1 MPAGPL
7 LERVVYGAIDILL
20 YMQYYTLAACFGLL
34 IAQQDAATRAL
45 LLKYDAKFWH
55 LNLEVSHLTTTLNGH
70 VRTLIEVTAPALDTL
85 AFELHSA
92 LTVDSVRV
100 GGVRQS
106 FLRQGHTIRIPLN
119 PQPPQGTLIE
129 AEVFYRGTPPS
140 TGARGIF
147 NRASPTWGNQ
157 VTWTLTQ
164 PFYAHTWWPCKQ
176 ILTDKADSVWLFLTV
191 PAGTKAGANGLL
203 EGVDTLP
210 DGRLRYRWKS
220 RYPIAYYL
228 VAFAVAEYIDYSFY
242 APIPGLSQPVLVQN
256 YIYNNPGTLPQ
267 FQAQIDTTAALLR
280 EFSKLF
286 GPYPFHEEKYGHMMA
301 PLSGGMEHQTMT
313 TQGFFTFT
321 LTAHELAHQWF
332 GDYVTCASW
341 QDIWLNEGFASY
353 SEYLALQK
361 LGTASAARNWLVSTH
376 DNIISSPCGSVW
388 VPDTLNDSRIFDSR
402 LSYDKGAYLLH
413 MLRYRVGNDSV
424 FFAGLRAYLQSR
436 AFGTALA
443 GDFRGVFENAT
454 GLSLGTFFQQYY
466 YGQGHPRF
474 AVRWNNAG
482 PDLWVEITQ
491 QASCPSRTPFFETP
505 IPIYLQRTSA
515 PDTTIHLFLTQSP
528 QTFYISNAGTITN
541 LQVDPDYWLIR
552 EILSITQDAS
562 LGLPKA
568 ATPALRLFPNPLP
581 QGQTL
586 YLEAPAAMQVSFTDA
601 SGRLVYQTALQP
613 GINPLTPPL
622 PPGFYLVT
630 GDRLPHTQPLRLLI
644 Q

>member
-1 MPAGPL
+1 MRYVLPIAVL
-7 LERVVYGAIDILL
+7 SCLW
-20 YMQYYTLAACFGLL
+20 
-34 IAQQDAATRAL
+34 AQQDAATRAL
-45 LLKYDAKFWH
+45 LLKYDARFWH
-55 LNLEVSHLTTTLNGH
+55 LDLEVSHLSLTLKGYA
-70 VRTLIEVTAPALDTL
+70 RTQLTVTATSLDTL

-100 GGVRQS
+100 GGVRRS
-106 FLRQGHTIRIPLN
+106 FLRRGHTIRIPLN
-119 PQPPQGTLIE
+119 PQPPQGTLVE

-140 TGARGIF
+140 TGATGIF

-176 ILTDKADSVWLFLTV
+176 ILTDKADSVWVFLTV
-191 PAGTKAGANGLL
+191 PAGTKAGSNGLL
-203 EGVDTLP
+203 EGVDTLS

-301 PLSGGMEHQTMT
+301 PFSGGMEHQTMT

-341 QDIWLNEGFASY
+341 QDVWLNEGFASY

-388 VPDTLNDSRIFDSR
+388 VPDTLNDSRIFSSR

-413 MLRYRVGNDSV
+413 MLRYRVRNDSL
-424 FFAGLRAYLQSR
+424 FFAALRAYLQNQ
-436 AFGTALA
+436 AYGVALA
-443 GDFRGVFENAT
+443 GNFRQTFENAT

-491 QASCPSRTPFFETP
+491 QASCPSQTPFFETP

-528 QTFYISNAGTITN
+528 QTFYIPNAGTITN

-552 EILSITQDAS
+552 EILSITRDVS
-562 LGLPKA
+562 LGLPEA

-601 SGRLVYQTALQP
+601 SGRLIYQTALQP

-622 PPGFYLVT
+622 SPGFYLVT

>member
-1 MPAGPL
+1 MRYVLPIAVL
-7 LERVVYGAIDILL
+7 SCLW
-20 YMQYYTLAACFGLL
+20 
-34 IAQQDAATRAL
+34 AQQDAATRAL

-70 VRTLIEVTAPALDTL
+70 VRTLIEVAAPALDTL

-100 GGVRQS
+100 GGVRRS

-119 PQPPQGTLIE
+119 PQPSQGTLVE

-140 TGARGIF
+140 TGATGIF
-147 NRASPTWGNQ
+147 NWASPTWGNQ

-191 PAGTKAGANGLL
+191 PAGTKAGANGLI

-256 YIYNNPGTLPQ
+256 YIYNNPSTLPQ
-267 FQAQIDTTAALLR
+267 FQAEIDTTAALLR

-301 PLSGGMEHQTMT
+301 PLGGGMEHQTMT
-313 TQGFFTFT
+313 TQDFFTFT

-341 QDIWLNEGFASY
+341 QDIWLNEGFAFY

-388 VPDTLNDSRIFDSR
+388 VPDTLNDSRIFDWR
-402 LSYDKGAYLLH
+402 LSYNKGAYLLH

-443 GDFRGVFENAT
+443 GDFRGAFENAT

-482 PDLWVEITQ
+482 PDLWIEITQ
-491 QASCPSRTPFFETP
+491 QASCPSQTPFFETP
-505 IPIYLQRTSA
+505 IPIYLRRTSA

-528 QTFYISNAGTITN
+528 QTFYIPNAGTIIS
-541 LQVDPDYWLIR
+541 LRLDPDYWLIR
-552 EILSITQDAS
+552 EILSITRDVS
-562 LGLPKA
+562 LGLPEA

-601 SGRLVYQTALQP
+601 SGRLIYQTALQP

-622 PPGFYLVT
+622 SPGFYLVA

>member
-1 MPAGPL
+1 M
-7 LERVVYGAIDILL
+7 
-20 YMQYYTLAACFGLL
+20 
-34 IAQQDAATRAL
+34 AQQDPATRAL
-45 LLKYDAKFWH
+45 LHKYDARFWH
-55 LNLEVSHLTTTLNGH
+55 LDLEVSHLSLNLKGYA
-70 VRTLIEVTAPALDTL
+70 RTQLTVTATSLDTL

-100 GGVRQS
+100 GGVRRS
-106 FLRQGHTIRIPLN
+106 FLRRGHTIRIPLN
-119 PQPPQGTLIE
+119 PQPPQGTLVE

-140 TGARGIF
+140 TGATGIF

-176 ILTDKADSVWLFLTV
+176 ILTDKADSVWVFLTV

-256 YIYNNPGTLPQ
+256 YIYNNPRTLPQ

-301 PLSGGMEHQTMT
+301 PFSGGMEHQTMT

-413 MLRYRVGNDSV
+413 MLRYRVRNDSL
-424 FFAGLRAYLQSR
+424 FFAALRAYLQNQ
-436 AFGTALA
+436 AYGVALA
-443 GDFRGVFENAT
+443 GNFRQTFENAT

-528 QTFYISNAGTITN
+528 QTFYIPNAGTIIS
-541 LQVDPDYWLIR
+541 LRLDPDYWLIR
-552 EILSITQDAS
+552 EILSITQDVS
-562 LGLPKA
+562 LGLPEA

-601 SGRLVYQTALQP
+601 SGRLIYQTALQP

-622 PPGFYLVT
+622 SPGFYLVT

>member
-1 MPAGPL
+1 MRYVLPIAVL
-7 LERVVYGAIDILL
+7 SCLW
-20 YMQYYTLAACFGLL
+20 
-34 IAQQDAATRAL
+34 AQQDAATRAL
-45 LLKYDAKFWH
+45 LLKYDAHFWH
-55 LNLEVSHLTTTLNGH
+55 LDLEVSHLSLNLKGYA
-70 VRTLIEVTAPALDTL
+70 RTQLTVTATSLDTL

-100 GGVRQS
+100 GGVRRS
-106 FLRQGHTIRIPLN
+106 FLRRGHTIRIPLN
-119 PQPPQGTLIE
+119 PQPPQGTLVE

-140 TGARGIF
+140 TGATGIF

-176 ILTDKADSVWLFLTV
+176 ILTDKADSVWVFLTV
-191 PAGTKAGANGLL
+191 PAGTKAGSNGLL
-203 EGVDTLP
+203 EGVDTLS

-280 EFSKLF
+280 EFSRLF

-301 PLSGGMEHQTMT
+301 PFSGGMEHQTMT

-388 VPDTLNDSRIFDSR
+388 VPDTLNASRIFDSR

-413 MLRYRVGNDSV
+413 MLRYRVRNDSL
-424 FFAGLRAYLQSR
+424 FFAALRAYLQNQ
-436 AFGTALA
+436 AYGVALA
-443 GDFRGVFENAT
+443 GNFRQTFENAT

-528 QTFYISNAGTITN
+528 QTFYIPNAGTIIS
-541 LQVDPDYWLIR
+541 LRLDPDYWLIR
-552 EILSITQDAS
+552 EILSITQDVS
-562 LGLPKA
+562 LGLPEA

-586 YLEAPAAMQVSFTDA
+586 YLEAPVAMQVSFTDA
-601 SGRLVYQTALQP
+601 SGRLIYQTALQP

-622 PPGFYLVT
+622 SPGFYLVT

>member
-1 MPAGPL
+1 
-7 LERVVYGAIDILL
+7 
-20 YMQYYTLAACFGLL
+20 MQYYTLAACFGLL
-34 IAQQDAATRAL
+34 LAQQDAATRAL
-45 LLKYDAKFWH
+45 LLKYDAHFWH
-55 LNLEVSHLTTTLNGH
+55 LDLEVSHLSLNLKGYA
-70 VRTLIEVTAPALDTL
+70 RTQLTVTATSLDTL

-106 FLRQGHTIRIPLN
+106 FLRRGHTIRIPLN
-119 PQPPQGTLIE
+119 PQPPQGTLVE

-140 TGARGIF
+140 TGATGIF

-176 ILTDKADSVWLFLTV
+176 ILTDKADSVWVFLTV

-203 EGVDTLP
+203 EGVDTLS

-280 EFSKLF
+280 EFSRLF

-301 PLSGGMEHQTMT
+301 PFSGGMEHQTMT

-413 MLRYRVGNDSV
+413 MLRYRVRNDSL
-424 FFAGLRAYLQSR
+424 FFAALRAYLQNQ
-436 AFGTALA
+436 AYGVALA
-443 GDFRGVFENAT
+443 GNFRQTFENAT

-528 QTFYISNAGTITN
+528 QTFYIPNAGTIIS
-541 LQVDPDYWLIR
+541 LRLDPDYWLIR
-552 EILSITQDAS
+552 EILSITRDVS
-562 LGLPKA
+562 LGLPEA

-622 PPGFYLVT
+622 SPGFYLVT

>member
-1 MPAGPL
+1 MRYVLPMVL
-7 LERVVYGAIDILL
+7 LSFLW
-20 YMQYYTLAACFGLL
+20 
-34 IAQQDAATRAL
+34 AQQNAATRAL

-55 LNLEVSHLTTTLNGH
+55 LNLEVSHLSTTLKGH
-70 VRTLIEVTAPALDTL
+70 FRTLVEVTAPALDTL
-85 AFELHSA
+85 AFELHNS

-100 GGVRQS
+100 SGTQRS
-106 FLRQGHTIRIPLN
+106 FIRSGHTVRIPLSS
-119 PQPPQGTLIE
+119 QLPQGTLFE
-129 AEVFYRGTPPS
+129 AEVFYRGTPP
-140 TGARGIF
+140 TGSGTGIF
-147 NRASPTWGNQ
+147 NQASPTWGNQ

-210 DGRLRYRWKS
+210 GSRLRYKWKS

-242 APIPGLSQPVLVQN
+242 ASIPGLSQPVLVQN

-280 EFSKLF
+280 EFSRLF
-286 GPYPFHEEKYGHMMA
+286 GPYPFHQEKYGHMMA
-301 PLSGGMEHQTMT
+301 PFSGGMEHQTMT

-361 LGTASAARNWLVSTH
+361 LGTASAAQNWLINTH
-376 DNIISSPCGSVW
+376 NSIISSPCGSVW
-388 VPDTLNDSRIFDSR
+388 VSDTLNDSRIFDSR
-402 LSYDKGAYLLH
+402 LSYNKGAYLLH
-413 MLRYRVGNDSV
+413 MLRYRVGDDSV

-436 AFGTALA
+436 TFGTALL
-443 GDFRGVFENAT
+443 GDFRQVFENAT

-474 AVRWNNAG
+474 AVRWNNPG
-482 PDLWVEITQ
+482 SDLWVEITQ
-491 QASCPSRTPFFETP
+491 QASCPTRTPFFETP
-505 IPIYLQRTSA
+505 IPIRLRRSGA
-515 PDTTIHLFLTQSP
+515 PDTTIHLFHTQSP
-528 QTFYISNAGTITN
+528 ETFYIPAVGTITS
-541 LQVDPDYWLIR
+541 LQLDPDYWLIR
-552 EILSITQDAS
+552 EILSITQDIT
-562 LGLPKA
+562 LGLPETI
-568 ATPALRLFPNPLP
+568 TPALRLFPNPLP

-586 YLEAPAAMQVSFTDA
+586 YLEVPAATQVSFTDGA
-601 SGRLVYQTALQP
+601 GRLVYQTTLQP
-613 GINPLTPPL
+613 GITPLTPPL

-630 GDRLPHTQPLRLLI
+630 GDGLPHTHPLRLLI

>member
-1 MPAGPL
+1 MRYVLP
-7 LERVVYGAIDILL
+7 I
-20 YMQYYTLAACFGLL
+20 GLL
-34 IAQQDAATRAL
+34 SFLWAQQDAATRAL

-55 LNLEVSHLTTTLNGH
+55 LNLEVSHLSTTLKGH
-70 VRTLIEVTAPALDTL
+70 FRTLVEVTAPALDTL
-85 AFELHSA
+85 AFELHSN

-100 GGVRQS
+100 SGTQRS
-106 FLRQGHTIRIPLN
+106 FIRSGHTIRIPLS
-119 PQPPQGTLIE
+119 PQPPQGTLFE
-129 AEVFYRGTPPS
+129 AEVFYRGTPPAGSS
-140 TGARGIF
+140 TGIF
-147 NRASPTWGNQ
+147 NRASPSWGNQ

-176 ILTDKADSVWLFLTV
+176 ILTDKADSLWLFLTV

-210 DGRLRYRWKS
+210 DGRLRYKWKS
-220 RYPIAYYL
+220 RYPTAYYL

-242 APIPGLSQPVLVQN
+242 APIPGLSQSVLVQN

-280 EFSKLF
+280 EFSRLF
-286 GPYPFHEEKYGHMMA
+286 GPYPFYQEKYGHMMA
-301 PLSGGMEHQTMT
+301 PFSGGMEHQTMT

-402 LSYDKGAYLLH
+402 LSYNKGAYLLH

-424 FFAGLRAYLQSR
+424 FFAGLRAYLQSK
-436 AFGTALA
+436 AFGTALL

-454 GLSLGTFFQQYY
+454 GLSLGPFFQQYY

-474 AVRWNNAG
+474 AVRWNNPG
-482 PDLWVEITQ
+482 SDLWVEITQ
-491 QASCPSRTPFFETP
+491 QASCPSRTPFFETS
-505 IPIYLQRTSA
+505 IPIRLQRSGA
-515 PDTTIHLFLTQSP
+515 PDTTIHLFQTQSP
-528 QTFYISNAGTITN
+528 QTFYVPAVGTITG
-541 LQVDPDYWLIR
+541 LQLDPDYWLIR
-552 EILSITQDAS
+552 EILSITQDIT
-562 LGLPKA
+562 LGLPETA
-568 ATPALRLFPNPLP
+568 NPVLRLFPNPLP

-586 YLEAPAAMQVSFTDA
+586 YLEVPVATRVSFMDGA
-601 SGRLVYQTALQP
+601 GRLVYQTTLQP
-613 GINPLTPPL
+613 GVNPLTPPL
-622 PPGFYLVT
+622 PPGFYLLT
-630 GDRLPHTQPLRLLI
+630 CEGLPGARPLRLLI